1 MAHDRTLTAQRCAG
15 LVLLA
20 LGAGSLVEAVRI
32 KDDWSG
38 ARLLPLVA
46 ALALLALG
54 AAHVAAREPAAPS
67 TPAEAGR
74 DARRVG
80 LVVATLAA
88 YVLAMPSVGFV
99 GTTAALVFVLVRALG
114 GYRWWATTAL
124 ALAAAVMSHVV
135 FRVWLGMPLPDGLLA
150 R

>member
-1 MAHDRTLTAQRCAG
+1 MAHDRTLIAHRCAG

-20 LGAGSLVEAVRI
+20 LGAGSLVESVRI
-32 KDDWSG
+32 RDDWSG
-38 ARLLPLVA
+38 ARLLPLLV

-54 AAHVAAREPAAPS
+54 AAHVATRRAAVPS
-67 TPAEAGR
+67 VVADAGR
-74 DARRVG
+74 DTRRVV

-88 YVLAMPSVGFV
+88 YVLAMPSVGV
-99 GTTAALVFVLVRALG
+99 PAATATLVFVLVRALG
-114 GYRWWATTAL
+114 GYRWWASAAL
-124 ALAAAVMSHVV
+124 GLAAAVVSHVV